1 MRTLQIFGNA
11 DKYISEVGARN
22 TAKYVPDHKLEL
34 LDGVSHWVQQQE
46 PDKVNKLMHD
56 FLKK

>member
-1 MRTLQIFGNA
+1 M
-11 DKYISEVGARN
+11 GARN